1 MRLLDQLVTER
12 EEISAT
18 MEGVVTRAADD
29 HRDLSEPED
38 ANLRDLKTRADKLD
52 ARISELRAVQVSN
65 LEAAKLRAEVQAT
78 DDSEHRSAAGIAN
91 VSVRSEPVTYDGR
104 NGESFFSDMYRS
116 QALGDFKASERL
128 QRHQSESD
136 LEQRASGNT
145 GNYAGLVVPQYLTEL
160 AAEKAQA
167 GRPTANVVR
176 NLPLPAEG
184 MSVNLSRVTTSSSA
198 AVQSAENAAVSDTT
212 IDDTLLTAPV
222 VTVAGMQNISR
233 QAIDRGTGL
242 DQLIFEDLT
251 MSYATALDSAI
262 LVGDGTGGT
271 PVGII
276 ETAGVGLVDVD
287 DASPTA
293 AETYQQLVKA
303 IGTVSAARYLPPN
316 MIVMHPRRAAYIA
329 GGLDSNNRPLFQP
342 SAVTASNVTG
352 TGDFARYGTA
362 AFTVAGVPVV
372 TDANIPINLGA
383 GTDEDVALIMRTDD
397 VILWEVP
404 GTDPAFVQYDSV
416 GSGTLTVRMVAFG
429 YSAFIVRQPSSVC
442 LLTGTLM
449 AATL

>member
-1 MRLLDQLVTER
+1 MRLLDQLVSER
-12 EEISAT
+12 AEISET
-18 MEGVVTRAADD
+18 QTGVVTRAADEA
-29 HRDLSEPED
+29 RDLTDSED
-38 ANLRDLKTRADKLD
+38 QNLSDLKARAEKLD
-52 ARISELRAVQVSN
+52 GRIAELRSIQVAN
-65 LEAAKLRAEVQAT
+65 LEAATLRAEVAAT
-78 DDSEHRSAAGIAN
+78 DDGESRSAVSAN
-91 VSVRSEPVTYDGR
+91 VVVKSEPVTYDGR
-104 NGESFFSDMYRS
+104 NGQSFFSDMYRS
-116 QALGDFKASERL
+116 QALGDYRAGERL
-128 QRHQSESD
+128 QRHQMEND
-136 LEQRASGNT
+136 DVQGRAAGDT

-160 AAEKAQA
+160 AAAKAQA

-184 MSVNLSRVTTSSSA
+184 MSVNLSRVTTSSTA
-198 AVQSAENAAVSDTT
+198 AVQQENGAVSDTT
-212 IDDTLLTAPV
+212 IDDTLLTYPV
-222 VTVAGMQNISR
+222 ITVAGMQNISR

-242 DQLIFEDLT
+242 DQLIYEDLT
-251 MSYATALDSAI
+251 MSYATALDSTI

-276 ETAGVGLVDVD
+276 ETSGVGLVDVD

-293 AETYQQLVKA
+293 AETYQQLIKA
-303 IGTVSAARYLPPN
+303 IGTVSAARFLPPD

-362 AFTVAGVPVV
+362 SFTVGGVPVI
-372 TDANIPINLGA
+372 TDANIPITLGA
-383 GTDEDVALIMRTDD
+383 GGDEDVAIAMRTDD
-397 VILWEVP
+397 VLLWEVP

-416 GSGTLTVRMVAFG
+416 GSGTLAVRLVAFG
-429 YSAFIVRQPSSVC
+429 YSAFGVRQPSSVC
-442 LLTGTLM
+442 LLGGTLM

>member
-1 MRLLDQLVTER
+1 MRLLDQLVAER
-12 EEISAT
+12 AEISESQTAL
-18 MEGVVTRAADD
+18 VTRAADD
-29 HRDLSEPED
+29 ARDLSESED
-38 ANLRDLKTRADKLD
+38 LNLHGLKERSDALD
-52 ARISELRAVQVSN
+52 GRIAELRAIQLAN
-65 LEAAKLRAEVQAT
+65 LEAAAMRVSVEAT
-78 DDSEHRSAAGIAN
+78 DDGESRSARTGVTVI
-91 VSVRSEPVTYDGR
+91 SEPHVY
-104 NGESFFSDMYRS
+104 EASSPHSFFTDMYRS
-116 QALGDFKASERL
+116 QTQHDIRASERL
-128 QRHQSESD
+128 QRHQ
-136 LEQRASGNT
+136 LENEIDTRAAGTT
-145 GNYAGLVVPQYLTEL
+145 GNFAGLVVPQYLVDL

-176 NLPLPAEG
+176 NLPLPSEG

-198 AVQSAENAAVSDTT
+198 AVQSAENVTVSDTT

-222 VTVAGMQNISR
+222 ITVAGMQNVSR

-242 DQLIFEDLT
+242 DQLIYEDLT
-251 MSYATALDSAI
+251 MSYATALDSTI

-276 ETAGVGLVDVD
+276 ETSGVGLVDVD

-303 IGTVSAARYLPPN
+303 IGTVSANRYLPPDI
-316 MIVMHPRRAAYIA
+316 IVMHPRRAAYIA

-372 TDANIPINLGA
+372 TDASIPVNLGA
-383 GTDEDVALIMRTDD
+383 GGDEDVALVLRTDD

-404 GTDPAFVQYDSV
+404 GTDPAFVQYDGV
-416 GSGTLTVRMVAFG
+416 GSGDLTVRLVAFG

-442 LLTGTLM
+442 LLGGTLM